1 MADPLVGSPEKPD
14 WLDAVASEAWDT
26 LEGLLTERRV
36 LSRADGAAL
45 ELLCSTYSGWRSAA
59 AALAK
64 DGPAVET
71 SIGGFKPSPE
81 LQAVDRLGR
90 LLLSLLREFG
100 LTPSSRAGVG
110 PIVDLARDD
119 LGVFLAKG
127 RVS

>member
-14 WLDAVASEAWDT
+14 WLDADASEAWDT
-26 LEGLLTERRV
+26 LEGLLTERWV
-36 LSRADGAAL
+36 LSRADGPAL
-45 ELLCSTYSGWRSAA
+45 EVLCATYSSWRAA
-59 AALAK
+59 AGLAK
-64 DGPAVET
+64 DGPSVET
-71 SIGGFKPSPE
+71 QIGGFKPSPE

-100 LTPSSRAGVG
+100 LTPSSRHGV
-110 PIVDLARDD
+110 PAIVDLARDD